1 MSDLSIS
8 VIMPAYNAAHLMPRV
23 LPPLIEM
30 LAAGEIDELLVVD
43 DQSTDDT
50 VAVAKD
56 FGANVM
62 VTPANGGPGVARNLA
77 SKQDVGP
84 ISAFA

>member
-50 VAVAKD
+50 FAPKS
-56 FGANVM
+56 
-62 VTPANGGPGVARNLA
+62 LA
-77 SKQDVGP
+77 TATVSSVD
-84 ISAFA
+84 